1 MIHFLTK
8 NSCFWPKKP
17 FFLGTFEN
25 APFQSHGTSVVRF
38 PMKFYPSK
46 TPQQVAAANF
56 LTKNSCF
63 WPKKTVFLGTFE
75 NAPFQGHET
84 SIVEFPMKFYPFQTP
99 QQVAAS
105 RISIFEVKKCPQ
117 LLLCKW
123 RSGCVSVLVLCVSAF
138 VSLVFCFFG
147 LFVCLFCQSH
157 TDTHVRTHARMH
169 KIACQLS

>member
-17 FFLGTFEN
+17 VFLGTFEN

-123 RSGCVSVLVLCVSAF
+123 RIRRTLVGYWDKHRIPKLI
-138 VSLVFCFFG
+138 FFRRNSD
-147 LFVCLFCQSH
+147 FDKS
-157 TDTHVRTHARMH
+157 
-169 KIACQLS
+169 